1 MSPIEIEFDMLVRAI
16 QEKNNPL
23 MMQYFNT
30 LIIDH
35 PVYEWMNELF
45 NVELGKIH
53 KTFWQ
58 LAQTKLWSHEISCQK
73 K

>member
-30 LIIDH
+30 LIIDMTS
-35 PVYEWMNELF
+35 VIGELSKS
-45 NVELGKIH
+45 EHL
-53 KTFWQ
+53 TSQ
-58 LAQTKLWSHEISCQK
+58 LTL
-73 K
+73 